1 MKKHFL
7 KNNLVLLFNVRGKV
21 LNSFER
27 RLFLIKKLDK
37 IPTRKPTLKVVI
49 ESTPEVATENRTNT
63 RSSNEKKKQSSSNT
77 RSKHK
82 ISLLKFHEEFL
93 NETENEGK
101 NINKQI
107 FVSVFFRVSQ
117 KCLCKIYIFLHKRP
131 IIFLMHVK
139 FSKQICLT
147 IWDCIHTFSRVFQK

>member
-63 RSSNEKKKQSSSNT
+63 SSSNEKKKQSSSST

-107 FVSVFFRVSQ
+107 FVSVFLECPKSV
-117 KCLCKIYIFLHKRP
+117 YA
-131 IIFLMHVK
+131 K
-139 FSKQICLT
+139 F
-147 IWDCIHTFSRVFQK
+147 TFFFIKGPLFS